1 MALLSFK
8 VSERLTGVFFVNI
21 PWQGAA
27 LLGKV
32 SEKLPLL
39 FWQTGQMPNFFPP
52 QVPDGTAQ
60 FQGVGKFTL
69 PFFC

>member
-8 VSERLTGVFFVNI
+8 VSERLTGVFFGNI

-39 FWQTGQMPNFFPP
+39 FWQTGQMPKFFP

-60 FQGVGKFTL
+60 FQGVRKITF